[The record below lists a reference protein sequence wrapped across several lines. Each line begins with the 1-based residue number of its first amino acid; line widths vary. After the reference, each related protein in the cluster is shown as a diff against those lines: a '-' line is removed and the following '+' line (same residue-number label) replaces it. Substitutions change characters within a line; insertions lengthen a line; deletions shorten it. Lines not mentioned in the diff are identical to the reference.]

1 MRDCDALFPHVLVS
15 PAEDQNYT
23 LFNYVNEVNTEIEAL
38 EDQITVIRKE
48 VGSSR
53 QGNSF
58 AECT

>member
-1 MRDCDALFPHVLVS
+1 MTV

-48 VGSSR
+48 VR
-53 QGNSF
+53 VHVQP
-58 AECT
+58 